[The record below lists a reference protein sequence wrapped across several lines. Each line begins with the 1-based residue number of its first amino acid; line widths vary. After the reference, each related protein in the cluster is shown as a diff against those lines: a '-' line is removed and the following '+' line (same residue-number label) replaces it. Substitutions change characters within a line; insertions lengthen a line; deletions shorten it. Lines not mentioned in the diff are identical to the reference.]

1 MTDTTYPP
9 LVNSFD
15 ELPQR
20 LGSQSCAIFTACSAN
35 YLAKAMAMCLSALA
49 HEPEACMVILLVD
62 SKREVKIQDPRVR
75 IVWAEDLGFID
86 YLKCAFK
93 YNIIELNT
101 ALKPH
106 ATMRLLERFDR
117 VIYLDPDICVYAPL
131 TSVHQALDTSSFALT
146 PHALSPYV
154 GEGKPGDQDL
164 LRFGA
169 FNLGFFAAKADSRSR
184 ALLKWWDER
193 CRESCYYEPQ
203 SGLGVDQKWMD
214 LAPAFFEGVVVL
226 RDPGLN
232 VAFWNLH
239 ERELSHPDG
248 QWLVNGSSPLRFIH
262 FSSFVDDDARA
273 VAGKQTRYATGSR
286 PDFSE
291 AAQVYR
297 DYLEAAARTA
307 ELADTHYAYA
317 TFANGRPVSPA
328 LRRFYA
334 MSAHPDV
341 KSAANPFTSDAVFQF
356 ARSNRLLTN
365 SPAMFGPA
373 TFKQQ
378 GGYARQ
384 QAFIGLIFRFALRIL
399 GPDRYF
405 FLLRYLSNYTSILNQ
420 QDIALALDQR
430 FSR

>member
-1 MTDTTYPP
+1 
-9 LVNSFD
+9 
-15 ELPQR
+15 
-20 LGSQSCAIFTACSAN
+20 
-35 YLAKAMAMCLSALA
+35 MCLSALA
-49 HEPEACMVILLVD
+49 HEPEACLVILLVD
-62 SKREVKIQDPRVR
+62 AKREVKVRDSRVH
-75 IVWAEDLGFID
+75 IVWAEDLGFTD

-106 ATMRLLERFDR
+106 AALRLLERFDR

-131 TSVHQALDTSSFALT
+131 ASVHQALEKDSFALT
-146 PHALSPYV
+146 PHALSPYS

-169 FNLGFFAAKADSRSR
+169 FNLGFFAARADSRSR
-184 ALLKWWDER
+184 AILKWWDER
-193 CRESCYYEPQ
+193 CRELCYYEPQ

-214 LAPAFFEGVVVL
+214 LAPAFFEGTILL

-239 ERELSHPDG
+239 ERKLSCVNG
-248 QWLVNGSSPLRFIH
+248 QWLVNGDLPLCFVH
-262 FSSFVDDDARA
+262 FSSFVDDDAQA
-273 VAGKQTRYATGSR
+273 IAGKQTRYAPGSR
-286 PDFSE
+286 PDFS
-291 AAQVYR
+291 AAGQVYR
-297 DYLEAAARTA
+297 NYLARATQA
-307 ELADTHYAYA
+307 VELADTQYAYA
-317 TFANGRPVSPA
+317 SFADGHALSPA

-334 MSAHPDV
+334 MSSHPAV
-341 KSAANPFTSDAVFQF
+341 TSAANPFTSSAVLQF
-356 ARSNRLLTN
+356 ARNNRLLTQG
-365 SPAMFGPA
+365 PAMFGPA

-384 QAFIGLIFRFALRIL
+384 QAFIGIMFRLALRIL

-420 QDIALALDQR
+420 QDIALVLDQR
-430 FSR
+430 LGR